1 MRRSPTPRG
10 PVWRPWGARV
20 ASVETL
26 GPARR
31 AALAP
36 LALLA
41 ATLAAL
47 PLFWSGLVS
56 LGAAWATPEYSHG
69 PLIPLISLFL
79 FLRERR
85 DRPAVADASPA
96 RWPGLAL
103 GGFALLLALSG
114 TRTSIP
120 DIVTYA
126 IILWTMAVVLIA
138 MGWSRGRRHW
148 ASVFHLVFMLPL
160 PQVLYW
166 KVSTALQGLS
176 AGIGVWLVGA
186 AGVPVFLDGQII
198 DLGVWRL
205 QVAEACSGLR
215 YLFPIL
221 SFSYLTAILYRGPM
235 AHRVIL
241 FAMAAPLAILLNAV
255 RIGVIGILV
264 DRFGIAQAQGF
275 LHVFEGWVVFGLC
288 LAILL
293 TTAWGLAR
301 LRPVGGGPVLDLETT
316 GLAAQAGSVLRI
328 GGAVPL
334 ALLTGATVA
343 VTALHLLLSGPSVEP
358 RAQLAAYPMQLGD
371 WQGRRAYLDPDV
383 TRILSATDYL
393 AADFDRAGA
402 LAPVGLFVAW
412 YARQADG
419 TGIHS
424 PEICL
429 PAAGWEIA
437 SLDRTNLTA
446 GGETFPV
453 NRAIIQKGLDKQM
466 VFYWFEQR
474 GRRLTSDWQAKF
486 SAVRDG
492 LLTGRSDGMMVRFT
506 TPLHPGETEAD
517 AEARLQAMARAAL
530 PALTPLI
537 PG

>member
-1 MRRSPTPRG
+1 MALVETATPRR
-10 PVWRPWGARV
+10 VGA
-20 ASVETL
+20 
-26 GPARR
+26 
-31 AALAP
+31 AALA
-36 LALLA
+36 LLL

-56 LGAAWATPEYSHG
+56 LGQAWATPEYSHG

-79 FLRERR
+79 FLRELR
-85 DRPAVADASPA
+85 DRPTADPHPPT
-96 RWPGLAL
+96 RWPGLIL
-103 GGFALLLALSG
+103 GALALALALAG
-114 TRTSIP
+114 ARTSIP
-120 DIVTYA
+120 DLVTYA
-126 IILWTMAVVLIA
+126 IILWTMAIVLLA
-138 MGWSRGRRHW
+138 MGWTRGRRHW

-166 KVSTALQGLS
+166 KVSTALQGVS
-176 AGIGVWLVGA
+176 AQIGVALVET
-186 AGVPVFLDGQII
+186 AGVPVYLDGQII
-198 DLGVWRL
+198 DLGVWQL

-235 AHRVIL
+235 SHRVIL

-255 RIGVIGILV
+255 RIGIIGLLV
-264 DRFGIAQAQGF
+264 DRHGIAQAQGF

-288 LAILL
+288 IAILFV
-293 TTAWGLAR
+293 TALALSR
-301 LRPVGGGPVLDLETT
+301 LRPTGGPMLDLETS
-316 GLAAQAGSVLRI
+316 GLAAQAARITGI
-328 GGAVPL
+328 GGARALL
-334 ALLTGATVA
+334 ALTVLTFG
-343 VTALHLLLSGPSVEP
+343 VTALHLTVT
-358 RAQLAAYPMQLGD
+358 RAGDPPVARLASYPMQLDD
-371 WQGRRAYLDPDV
+371 WQGRRAYLDPDISRV
-383 TRILSATDYL
+383 LAASDYL
-393 AADFDRAGA
+393 AADFTTPDAT
-402 LAPVGLFVAW
+402 APVGLFVAW

-437 SLDRTNLTA
+437 SLDRHRLSTA
-446 GGETFPV
+446 DGGFEV
-453 NRAIIQKGLDKQM
+453 NRAIIQKGFEKQM

-492 LLTGRSDGMMVRFT
+492 LLTGRSDGTMVRLT
-506 TPLHPGETEAD
+506 TPLHPDETEAD
-517 AEARLQAMARAAL
+517 AEARLEEMARAAL
-530 PALTPLI
+530 PRLAPLI